1 MGLELTEAVFGERSS
16 ERREFCKGEGE
27 SESDL
32 ATPLLSLLT
41 RGVAGDAFLGV
52 SDIIAE
58 DLDLE
63 DMVVVEESGSGS
75 GSGAL
80 GRKCVCVIVVRWGW
94 AAV

>member
-1 MGLELTEAVFGERSS
+1 MGLELTEVVFGERSS

-52 SDIIAE
+52 SDIIA

-80 GRKCVCVIVVRWGW
+80 GRKFV
-94 AAV
+94 

>member
-58 DLDLE
+58 DLFTFKLSAPYPYYIKQNNAD
-63 DMVVVEESGSGS
+63 
-75 GSGAL
+75 
-80 GRKCVCVIVVRWGW
+80 II
-94 AAV
+94 

>member
-1 MGLELTEAVFGERSS
+1 MGLELTEVVFGERSS

-52 SDIIAE
+52 SDIIA
-58 DLDLE
+58 DLFNFKLSATYPYYIKQNNAD
-63 DMVVVEESGSGS
+63 
-75 GSGAL
+75 
-80 GRKCVCVIVVRWGW
+80 II
-94 AAV
+94 

>member
-58 DLDLE
+58 DLFNFKLSAPYPYYIKQNNAD
-63 DMVVVEESGSGS
+63 
-75 GSGAL
+75 
-80 GRKCVCVIVVRWGW
+80 II
-94 AAV
+94 